1 MTAKQPKHEDGAP
14 CSGSATGTSHQR
26 SEVISTSMTWTEA
39 MDSTDVQM
47 AHAVAVMGT
56 SGYCGLPRQRAKK
69 CPNAVSVRAIKIL

>member
-1 MTAKQPKHEDGAP
+1 
-14 CSGSATGTSHQR
+14 
-26 SEVISTSMTWTEA
+26 

-69 CPNAVSVRAIKIL
+69 CPNAVSVRAIEIL